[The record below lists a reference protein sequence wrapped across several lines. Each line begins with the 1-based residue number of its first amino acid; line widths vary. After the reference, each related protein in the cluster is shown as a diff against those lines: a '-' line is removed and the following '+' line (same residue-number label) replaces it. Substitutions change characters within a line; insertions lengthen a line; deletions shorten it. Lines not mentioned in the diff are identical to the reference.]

1 MGACKAITL
10 LPEAPHHPLNSNSR
24 PRLGGRNSPE
34 AACSSQG
41 PGRILLLHPVY
52 RRRRSVPLPTP
63 PSPLTLRGTPGT
75 PLVGPPTT
83 QLGRPLWFPAGVG
96 PTTLVSS
103 KSTLH
108 QTTLVLTIPPPQI
121 VSSKESTGPQ
131 VFQHPSGSTLLWHLL
146 KSKRRTTVSSEY
158 PLSITKNYPP
168 QTATNRRGR
177 LRWPLSPKP

>member
-1 MGACKAITL
+1 M
-10 LPEAPHHPLNSNSR
+10 
-24 PRLGGRNSPE
+24 
-34 AACSSQG
+34 
-41 PGRILLLHPVY
+41 LLHPVY

-146 KSKRRTTVSSEY
+146 KSKRRKSILNLLRTLHVCTFFLRGDPHFLSCCFLIVLKPYCVSSD
-158 PLSITKNYPP
+158 
-168 QTATNRRGR
+168 
-177 LRWPLSPKP
+177 